1 MIRSR
6 FERTATLEARAAPR
20 RRLLSGLA
28 AFFCLVRAVSRHCGR
43 PAPSYNDQQA
53 SRIER
58 AKKGHWA
65 GQGLQAPREL
75 IGMTNLIGK

>member
-1 MIRSR
+1 MKSR
-6 FERTATLEARAAPR
+6 RERMTTLVAPG
-20 RRLLSGLA
+20 RRLLNGLA

-65 GQGLQAPREL
+65 GQGLQAPRQGL
-75 IGMTNLIGK
+75 IG